1 METRASN
8 SPHPLVWVAAIALIV
23 FCGAG
28 VAALMG
34 GIPTSLFKS
43 GAAAFAPVVVAV
55 NSIIQSN
62 A

>member
-1 METRASN
+1 METQASK

-23 FCGAG
+23 SCGAG

-34 GIPTSLFKS
+34 WIPTSLGKP
-43 GAAAFAPVVVAV
+43 GAALAPVVVTV
-55 NSIIQSN
+55 NSVIQSN